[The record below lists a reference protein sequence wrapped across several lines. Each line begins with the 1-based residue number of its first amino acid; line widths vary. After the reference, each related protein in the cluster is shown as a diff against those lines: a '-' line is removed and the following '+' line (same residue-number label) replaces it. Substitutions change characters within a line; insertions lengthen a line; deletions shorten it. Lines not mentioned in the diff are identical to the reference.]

1 MGKFYLW
8 ILRKYLETITIGKD
22 ESLIIAIKSE
32 VTQKQ
37 LEEMAK
43 VIKKTVGDRV
53 VLIGDVDN
61 IIVAN

>member
-1 MGKFYLW
+1 MSKFYLW

>member
-1 MGKFYLW
+1 MW
-8 ILRKYLETITIGKD
+8 ILRKYLDTITIGKD

>member
-1 MGKFYLW
+1 MSKFYMW
-8 ILRKYLETITIGKD
+8 ILRKYLDTITIGKD

>member
-1 MGKFYLW
+1 MGKFYMW
-8 ILRKYLETITIGKD
+8 ILRKYLDTITIGKD